1 MTRPVNL
8 YLLSRIPGKDAFN
21 AVFHHAAE
29 MGAAKQV
36 PVHEIE
42 SLRALADHLC
52 GCGVPAAAM
61 DGFFLGYSIPQIGK
75 EFDLLKFC
83 DEGCL
88 NIELKSQSV
97 PLQQIRSQLR
107 RSRHYLAHL
116 GQPMELFT
124 FVADTGQC
132 FRLSEKDR
140 LTPVQVSDLA
150 EAVLRYDKPFLTE
163 IDGLFKPSEYI
174 VSPAGTPEKFLARE
188 YFLTQAQDQVRKD
201 LLEGLKQV
209 SGHAFF
215 SLTGK
220 PGTGKTLLLY
230 DVGRTLAERAQTAI
244 LHWGALSE
252 GHRLI
257 NAAEIGLS
265 ILPWAGPETRPAGS
279 VLSCEAE
286 KAGPGGSD
294 GSLADAAD
302 LDVDALSSYSYI
314 LVDESHRLQ
323 PAQFEVLCQAAKDR
337 HQCVIF
343 CLDPEQV
350 LTSAERKNDI
360 AGLIAALPL
369 AGSVTLSERLRGNRE
384 LSAFIQ
390 QVRDLENRPPAH
402 MDYHNVAIGYAADT
416 AEAEQQLAYYR
427 DLGYVFINY
436 YKNAHNS
443 SNPFAAFEGGY
454 DIYHVIG
461 QEFDRVVMLL
471 DDSFCYTDDGKLEGV
486 PRPDPDLLYPN
497 VFYHGMTRV
506 QEKLALIVFDNEPL
520 FNRISE
526 ILKK

>member
-42 SLRALADHLC
+42 SLRALADQLC

-83 DEGCL
+83 EEGCL

-140 LTPVQVSDLA
+140 LTPVQISDLA
-150 EAVLRYDKPFLTE
+150 EGVLRYNRSYLTE

-244 LHWGALSE
+244 LHWGGLSE
-252 GHRLI
+252 GHCLI
-257 NAAEIGLS
+257 NAAEIGLT
-265 ILPWAGPETRPAGS
+265 ILPWDTLED
-279 VLSCEAE
+279 
-286 KAGPGGSD
+286 SD
-294 GSLADAAD
+294 LA
-302 LDVDALSSYSYI
+302 ALSSYSYI

-323 PAQFEVLCQAAKDR
+323 PAQFEALCQAAKSR
-337 HQCVIF
+337 HQCMIF

-360 AGLIAALPL
+360 AGLIDALPL
-369 AGSVTLSERLRGNRE
+369 AGAVTLSERLRGNRE

-402 MDYHNVAIGYAADT
+402 LDYRNVALGYAADT
-416 AEAEQQLAYYR
+416 GEAEQQLAYYR

-436 YKNAHNS
+436 YKNAHDS

-506 QEKLALIVFDNEPL
+506 QEKLALIVLDNEPL
-520 FNRISE
+520 FERISE

>member
-8 YLLSRIPGKDAFN
+8 YLLSRIPNREAFN
-21 AVFHHAAE
+21 AVYHHAAE
-29 MGAAKQV
+29 MRAAKQV

-42 SLRALADHLC
+42 SLRALADHLADC
-52 GCGVPAAAM
+52 NVSVEAM
-61 DGFFLGYSIPQIGK
+61 DGFFVGYSIPQIGK

-83 DEGCL
+83 EEGCL

-132 FRLSEKDR
+132 FRLSDKDI
-140 LTPVQVSDLA
+140 LTPVQISDLA
-150 EAVLRYDKPFLTE
+150 EAVLRFRGEHLTE

-188 YFLTQAQDQVRKD
+188 YFLTQAQDMIRKD

-244 LHWGALSE
+244 LHWGTLSE
-252 GHRLI
+252 GHQLI
-257 NAAEIGLS
+257 NAAEIGLT
-265 ILPWAGPETRPAGS
+265 ILPWDVLEDRNEPESG
-279 VLSCEAE
+279 E
-286 KAGPGGSD
+286 GGRT
-294 GSLADAAD
+294 
-302 LDVDALSSYSYI
+302 DALAAYSYI
-314 LVDESHRLQ
+314 LVDESHRLR
-323 PAQFEVLCQAAKDR
+323 PAQFHALCQAARVR

-350 LTSAERKNDI
+350 LTSADRKNNI

-369 AGSVTLSERLRGNRE
+369 SGAFTLSERLRGNRE

-402 MDYHNVAIGYAADT
+402 MDYRNVDLGYAANT
-416 AEAEQQLAYYR
+416 GEAEQQLAYYR
-427 DLGYVFINY
+427 NLGYVFINY
-436 YKNAHNS
+436 YRNAHNS

-471 DDSFCYTDDGKLEGV
+471 DDSFYYDADGKLEGV

-506 QEKLALIVFDNEPL
+506 QEKLALIVLDNEPL
-520 FNRISE
+520 FDRISE